1 MIRPLFALTATL
13 VLVGIARPAE
23 DPPGPKIDFPD
34 VKGLTR
40 GKIQTFPKA
49 ELGYSVGYN
58 APGFNATVYVY
69 NLGLKKIPDGPKS
82 DEAKAQMKQATAD
95 LETVRQ
101 AGVYK
106 SVKELGME
114 ETIPLG
120 KGKDAP
126 TTLRRR
132 FELELNS
139 GVKLSEIYVT
149 GYKDHFVKIRI
160 SHDPDDKAA
169 PEKIATLLEE
179 LGKSLK

>member
-1 MIRPLFALTATL
+1 MIRPLFALAATFA
-13 VLVGIARPAE
+13 LVGSARPAE

-49 ELGYSVGYN
+49 ELGYSVGYS
-58 APGFNATVYVY
+58 APGFSATIYVY
-69 NLGLKKIPDGPKS
+69 DLGMKKIPDGSKS
-82 DEAKAQMKQATAD
+82 DEVKGQMKQAASD
-95 LETVRQ
+95 LEAVRQ

-114 ETIPLG
+114 ETVPLG

-132 FELELNS
+132 FELELKG
-139 GVKLSEIYVT
+139 GVKLSEVYVT

-169 PEKIATLLEE
+169 PEKIAALLEE